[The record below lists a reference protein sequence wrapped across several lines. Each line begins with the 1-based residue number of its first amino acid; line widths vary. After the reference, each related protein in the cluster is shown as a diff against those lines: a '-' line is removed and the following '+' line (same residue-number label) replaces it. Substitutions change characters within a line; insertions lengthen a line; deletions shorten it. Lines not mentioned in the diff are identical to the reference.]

1 MNEGDATSRQSDR
14 HRSLAL
20 YRTSGFREACA
31 HRLTTLPLNLSVNC
45 RVVRWSRSS
54 CLSEVLLASC
64 NVKCDAHYR
73 DQDSLRRYLY
83 RSQGLLTLCLPSL
96 FHHCL
101 CPLCVCVC
109 VFFSG
114 IMGQFLGA
122 SETIVRATA
131 KCGLK
136 LDSTGLTRASQS
148 PSTDIDRHWREKEH
162 TCMSVVFIRSAA
174 HLLSHTL
181 IFSGIAPLQPGNHIC
196 KIR

>member
-1 MNEGDATSRQSDR
+1 MEQIFLSFR
-14 HRSLAL
+14 
-20 YRTSGFREACA
+20 GFA
-31 HRLTTLPLNLSVNC
+31 
-45 RVVRWSRSS
+45 
-54 CLSEVLLASC
+54 
-64 NVKCDAHYR
+64 
-73 DQDSLRRYLY
+73 
-83 RSQGLLTLCLPSL
+83 GLLQCEVR
-96 FHHCL
+96 
-101 CPLCVCVC
+101 CPLPRSGQPSTVFVSEPRITHSVLAVPVSSLPVSSVCVCVC